1 MLFNSID
8 FAIFFPIVFILYW
21 IVAKNLTIRN
31 LLLLI
36 ASYIFYGWWDWRFLF
51 LIAISTIVDFVVG
64 QKIYQA
70 ENKSQKKFLLLISL
84 AVNLGFLIY
93 FKYTNFFIETFVDS
107 FRLFGQK
114 LEVSTLNI
122 ILPVGISFY
131 TFQTLS
137 YTIDI
142 YRKQIGPTN
151 NLLAFSAFVS
161 FFPQL
166 VAGPIERAKHLLPQ
180 FFTIHKFNYKL
191 VKSGLL
197 LMAFG
202 LFKKMV
208 IADRAAIYVNEV
220 YNNVD
225 DYGGVGYTYATIL
238 FAFQIY
244 CDFSGY
250 SDIAIGLGRT
260 MGFDLMK
267 NFDRPYISKSLSEF
281 WRRWHISLSTW
292 FRDYLYIPLG
302 GSRKSELRTYT
313 NIFTVFVV
321 SGLWHGAAMTFIIW
335 GAIHGLILM
344 LEKGTFKLRKSLFI
358 RLGLLKPSFSN
369 HLFFGIIIFFIV
381 CITWIFFRA
390 NTLNDSFVILNGIFN
405 NFNAGDI
412 FDKKMY
418 LIGFKSN
425 EFIVI
430 VCSILL
436 LFIFEY
442 FHFNKNMVKFLNN
455 QSIVFRWLIY
465 LGIVLVIV
473 IFGVYGDRNIQEF
486 IYFQF

>member
-1 MLFNSID
+1 MLFNSLD
-8 FAIFFPIVFILYW
+8 FAIFFPIVFVLYW
-21 IVAKNLTIRN
+21 LVSRNLTLRN
-31 LLLLI
+31 VLI
-36 ASYIFYGWWDWRFLF
+36 LVASYTFYGWWDWRFLF
-51 LIAISTIVDFVVG
+51 LIAVSTLVDFYVG
-64 QKIYQA
+64 KQMYKTEEKRKRKQ
-70 ENKSQKKFLLLISL
+70 LLLVSL
-84 AVNLGFLIY
+84 LVNLGFLVY
-93 FKYTNFFIETFVDS
+93 FKYTNFFIESFVDS
-107 FRLFGQK
+107 FRLFGNE

-142 YRKQIGPTN
+142 YRKQLKPTHDVI
-151 NLLAFSAFVS
+151 AFSAFVS

-166 VAGPIERAKHLLPQ
+166 VAGPIERASHLLPQ
-180 FFTIHKFNYKL
+180 FYKTYTFNYKL

-208 IADRAAIYVNEV
+208 IADRAALYVNQV

-225 DYGGVGYTYATIL
+225 DYGGVGYIYATVL

-267 NFDRPYISKSLSEF
+267 NFDSPYISKSLTEF

-302 GSRKSELRTYT
+302 GNKKGKIRTYA
-313 NIFTVFVV
+313 NIFIVFVV
-321 SGLWHGAAMTFIIW
+321 SGLWHGAAMTFLIW
-335 GAIHGLILM
+335 GAIHGIILM
-344 LEKGTFKLRKSLFI
+344 IEKGTFTIRKKLFNK
-358 RLGLLKPSFSN
+358 LGLQKSNLSN
-369 HLFFGIIIFFIV
+369 HFFFGFIIFTIV
-381 CITWIFFRA
+381 CFAWVFFRA
-390 NTLNDSFVILNGIFN
+390 NSLSDSFQIINGFFN
-405 NFNAGDI
+405 GVNLGDVFNENT
-412 FDKKMY
+412 Y
-418 LIGFKSN
+418 LIGFKPN
-425 EFIVI
+425 EFKII
-430 VCSILL
+430 TIAILL
-436 LFIFEY
+436 LFMFEY
-442 FHFNKNMVKFLNN
+442 LHRTYNVIKFLNN
-455 QSIVFRWLIY
+455 QATLFRWLFY
-465 LGIVLVIV
+465 LCIVLTIIV
-473 IFGVYGDRNIQEF
+473 FGIYGDRNIQEF

>member
-8 FAIFFPIVFILYW
+8 FAIFFPIVFVLYW
-21 IVAKNLTIRN
+21 LVAKQLTLRN
-31 LLLLI
+31 SLI
-36 ASYIFYGWWDWRFLF
+36 LVASYTFYGWWDWRFLF
-51 LIAISTIVDFVVG
+51 LIAISTIVDFIVG

-70 ENKSQKKFLLLISL
+70 ENKSQRKYLLLISL
-84 AVNLGFLIY
+84 AVNLGFLFY

-107 FRLFGQK
+107 FRLFGEK
-114 LEVSTLNI
+114 IEASTLDI

-142 YRKQIGPTN
+142 YRKQIKPTN

-197 LMAFG
+197 LIAFG

-225 DYGGVGYTYATIL
+225 DYGGVGYAYATLL

-260 MGFDLMK
+260 LGFDLMK
-267 NFDRPYISKSLSEF
+267 NFDRPYISKSLTEY

-302 GSRKSELRTYT
+302 GSRKSGWRTYS
-313 NIFTVFVV
+313 NIFIVFVV
-321 SGLWHGAAMTFIIW
+321 SGLWHGAAMTFVIW
-335 GAIHGLILM
+335 GAIHGIILM
-344 LEKGTFKLRKSLFI
+344 IEKATFKTRKRIFGQ
-358 RLGLLKPSFSN
+358 LGLLKKNLSN
-369 HLFFGIIIFFIV
+369 HFFFGLIIFVIV
-381 CITWIFFRA
+381 CIAWIFFRA
-390 NTLNDSFVILNGIFN
+390 NSLSDALKVFYGIFN
-405 NFNAGDI
+405 DFDAGNI
-412 FDKKMY
+412 FKKETY
-418 LIGFKSN
+418 LIGFKPN
-425 EFIVI
+425 EFKVLIL
-430 VCSILL
+430 SILGLYVLEYLNFRKGLINL
-436 LFIFEY
+436 LDE
-442 FHFNKNMVKFLNN
+442 
-455 QSIVFRWLIY
+455 QSIIFRWSVY
-465 LGIVLVIV
+465 MSIVLVII
-473 IFGVYGDRNIQEF
+473 IFGVYGDRDIQEF